1 MFLLLDRK
9 EFQDLWA
16 WLSLRRTL
24 RLLLRNWLLLYVL
37 TFTEG
42 RKSDARRS
50 LHRLLEQM
58 LPLWGSCAVCT
69 GVQWEVRGAWQG
81 VEVLRQY

>member
-1 MFLLLDRK
+1 MFLLFDRK

-16 WLSLRRTL
+16 RLSLGRKL
-24 RLLLRNWLLLYVL
+24 WLLLRNWLLLNVL

-42 RKSDARRS
+42 CKSDARRS

-58 LPLWGSCAVCT
+58 LPLWGSSAVCT
-69 GVQWEVRGAWQG
+69 GIQWEVRGAWQG

>member
-16 WLSLRRTL
+16 RLSLRRTL
-24 RLLLRNWLLLYVL
+24 WLLQNWLLLYVL

-42 RKSDARRS
+42 CKSDAGRS

-58 LPLWGSCAVCT
+58 LPLWGSSAVCT
-69 GVQWEVRGAWQG
+69 GIQWEVRGAWQG

>member
-1 MFLLLDRK
+1 MFLLLDGK

-16 WLSLRRTL
+16 RLSLGRTL
-24 RLLLRNWLLLYVL
+24 WLLRNWLLLYVL

-69 GVQWEVRGAWQG
+69 GVQWKVRGAWKG